1 MLRSL
6 RLMTSVFGTALLAVA
21 VSWHGKA
28 LAAQTPAFT
37 IEQVMSAPFPSSLA
51 AAPAHG
57 LFAWVFND
65 HGSRNV
71 WVTEPDQK
79 GGYQSRAI
87 TSYVGDDGFD
97 LGEVSWDAKGE
108 TVLYVRGGSLEGGGP
123 VNVLSNPAGAP
134 PQDIWAAS
142 VAQAAPRKLA
152 TGHSA
157 VAAPNDGRVAYISG
171 GQIWITS
178 LDGSAKPRQLLHD
191 RGVDEDPH
199 WSPDG
204 SRLALV
210 STRGDHS
217 FIGVYDFA
225 HDSIT
230 WLAPSV
236 DGDGSIA
243 WAPDSTSIAFIRIPT
258 HAALA
263 EFKRE
268 GAPWSIWL
276 ADVRT
281 GQGHEVWKAQT
292 GAGSTFSPS
301 QSADN
306 LVWADGNR
314 LIFPWES
321 TGWLHL
327 YSISTRGGD
336 ATLLTPGQ
344 FEIFGFELSRDRR
357 HVVYSANQD
366 DLDHRHLWSVAP
378 AGGPPTQ
385 LTRGDSIED
394 FAVIAGDSKT
404 VAALHGDARRPL
416 RPGVLTANGHVQD
429 LAPGSTPPEF
439 PADKL
444 VVPQQ
449 VVFRSPDGLSVH
461 GQLFATTA
469 KNGEHRPAVLFF
481 HGGPTRQML
490 LGWHPM
496 DAYSYMYGMNQ
507 YLASQGYI
515 VLSVNY
521 RGGTGYGLDFRAP
534 EKFAWEGA
542 SELNDI
548 KGAAYYLRSRADVD
562 PARIGIW
569 GGSYGGLMTALGLS
583 RLSDLLAA
591 GVDYAGVHD
600 WSALMAAHS
609 SLSAPDA
616 TQDQARLAFQSSAL
630 ASIETWRSPVLL
642 IQADDDRNVPFSQT
656 VDLVRALR
664 KQGVP
669 FEQVII
675 PDEIHDLLLHRS
687 WLTFFHATD
696 DYFDRHLYQLSPS
709 RH

>member
-1 MLRSL
+1 
-6 RLMTSVFGTALLAVA
+6 
-21 VSWHGKA
+21 
-28 LAAQTPAFT
+28 
-37 IEQVMSAPFPSSLA
+37 
-51 AAPAHG
+51 
-57 LFAWVFND
+57 
-65 HGSRNV
+65 
-71 WVTEPDQK
+71 
-79 GGYQSRAI
+79 
-87 TSYVGDDGFD
+87 
-97 LGEVSWDAKGE
+97 
-108 TVLYVRGGSLEGGGP
+108 
-123 VNVLSNPAGAP
+123 
-134 PQDIWAAS
+134 
-142 VAQAAPRKLA
+142 
-152 TGHSA
+152 
-157 VAAPNDGRVAYISG
+157 
-171 GQIWITS
+171 
-178 LDGSAKPRQLLHD
+178 
-191 RGVDEDPH
+191 
-199 WSPDG
+199 
-204 SRLALV
+204 
-210 STRGDHS
+210 
-217 FIGVYDFA
+217 
-225 HDSIT
+225 
-230 WLAPSV
+230 
-236 DGDGSIA
+236 
-243 WAPDSTSIAFIRIPT
+243 
-258 HAALA
+258 
-263 EFKRE
+263 
-268 GAPWSIWL
+268 
-276 ADVRT
+276 
-281 GQGHEVWKAQT
+281 
-292 GAGSTFSPS
+292 
-301 QSADN
+301 
-306 LVWADGNR
+306 
-314 LIFPWES
+314 
-321 TGWLHL
+321 
-327 YSISTRGGD
+327 
-336 ATLLTPGQ
+336 
-344 FEIFGFELSRDRR
+344 
-357 HVVYSANQD
+357 
-366 DLDHRHLWSVAP
+366 
-378 AGGPPTQ
+378 
-385 LTRGDSIED
+385 
-394 FAVIAGDSKT
+394 
-404 VAALHGDARRPL
+404 
-416 RPGVLTANGHVQD
+416 
-429 LAPGSTPPEF
+429 
-439 PADKL
+439 
-444 VVPQQ
+444 
-449 VVFRSPDGLSVH
+449 
-461 GQLFATTA
+461 
-469 KNGEHRPAVLFF
+469 
-481 HGGPTRQML
+481 ML